1 MSTAVPMG
9 SSRSGQDGLAP
20 VVRVDAPKETSATEQ
35 LEASR
40 RRLRG
45 AMMTIAH
52 PPPSP
57 SLLSHGLS
65 GLGDRLLDGVRHVPG
80 AGIFLETLQMWWHE
94 HPLRTVGLAAEE
106 ASRTLVE
113 PAAERN
119 PLALLLGSFGV
130 GALLVLVRPWRWAL
144 RPALFIGL
152 LPQLAT
158 HFMRRMPIETWL
170 NMGAGLLRKPAA
182 QKARARARSEARA
195 SDLP

>member
-1 MSTAVPMG
+1 MSTAVPMA
-9 SSRSGQDGLAP
+9 SARSAQGGPPPVLALD
-20 VVRVDAPKETSATEQ
+20 VPKELSAIEQ
-35 LEASR
+35 LETSR

-45 AMMTIAH
+45 AMKTIVH

-57 SLLSHGLS
+57 SLLANGLS
-65 GLGDRLLDGVRHVPG
+65 GLGDKLLDGVRHIPG

-94 HPLRTVGLAAEE
+94 HPLRTAGLVAEE

-130 GALLVLVRPWRWAL
+130 GALLVLVKPWRWAL

-158 HFMRRMPIETWL
+158 HLMRRMPVETWL
-170 NMGAGLLRKPAA
+170 NMGARLLRKPGAG
-182 QKARARARSEARA
+182 QGRFRARPGLRA

>member
-1 MSTAVPMG
+1 MSKAVPMG
-9 SSRSGQDGLAP
+9 SARSGQGGLPP
-20 VVRVDAPKETSATEQ
+20 VVAVDAPKAPSATEQ

-52 PPPSP
+52 PPASPSP
-57 SLLSHGLS
+57 LANGLS
-65 GLGDRLLDGVRHVPG
+65 GLGDRLLDGVRHIPG

-94 HPLRTVGLAAEE
+94 HPLRTAGLVAEE

-130 GALLVLVRPWRWAL
+130 GALLVLVKPWRWAL

-158 HFMRRMPIETWL
+158 HLMRRMPIETWL
-170 NMGAGLLRKPAA
+170 NMGARLLRKPVAA
-182 QKARARARSEARA
+182 QGRPRARPAARA